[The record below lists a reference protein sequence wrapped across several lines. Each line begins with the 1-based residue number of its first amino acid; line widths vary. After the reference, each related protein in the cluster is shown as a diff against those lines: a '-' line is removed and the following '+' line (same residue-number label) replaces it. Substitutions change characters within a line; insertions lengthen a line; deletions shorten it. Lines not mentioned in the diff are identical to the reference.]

1 MSFAEQ
7 LPDDETPT
15 QHVHP
20 IRDSDEPYVTAL
32 ARPSGLPLSAWLPP
46 ATVTDDWPT
55 TAWNWNPA

>member
-46 ATVTDDWPT
+46 ATVTDD
-55 TAWNWNPA
+55 